1 MDKGNV
7 CVCFLKKIAR
17 GSLGVPCF
25 SVFFG
30 GEEVVAASWWF
41 VGLIS

>member
-7 CVCFLKKIAR
+7 CVCFLKKFAR

-25 SVFFG
+25 RVFCG
-30 GEEVVAASWWF
+30 GDEVVAASCCF
-41 VGLIS
+41 VGLLS